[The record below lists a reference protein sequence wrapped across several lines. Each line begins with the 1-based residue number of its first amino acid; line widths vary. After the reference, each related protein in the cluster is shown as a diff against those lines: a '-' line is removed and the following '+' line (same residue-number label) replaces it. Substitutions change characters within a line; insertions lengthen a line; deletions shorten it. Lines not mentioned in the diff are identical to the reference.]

1 MAAKKKKGKKSKD
14 KKSKSKSSKSKSP
27 SKSRDLEVEGITRNQ
42 ILECKLDATEKSRSE
57 YRDKARKLLA
67 ENDLLQNQMTATERD
82 TIEVISYL
90 KKEDITKDQM
100 IEQLQNQLKNLKQ
113 DSRRDR
119 EALIEDFTYQINTLE
134 KQLADKKREAQLMQ
148 DELVQIKEFRRKK
161 NEMQHELDEMRDL
174 LFQERKQAREGI
186 NSIEHKYFEEKL
198 RLQSEASRQIA
209 ELAER
214 AHNEAVQNLDET
226 TRNIYRENVRL
237 TESLSLHMKES
248 EELKKTLADLT
259 NRVETL
265 GATQEM
271 NDNITREKVQQVKN
285 QRRSLKEKQE
295 HIEALERKL
304 AEIVQEGNQE
314 RETVIRQCDAQ
325 LYNSKQDIETLQKA
339 LQLKE
344 QEVKHIKRLG
354 KRVLDQRTDTETFF
368 LTALSQVKQEIV
380 ANRTQYRK
388 DAEAAYHSRMLEAQK
403 GKAPFPRTRTFRK
416 LPHSTNSVYSDL
428 EEAERFD
435 TIDDCQDIAD
445 LTWEQ
450 KEKVLRVL
458 FAEMNGQIKQKEQ
471 KSPLP
476 EEKTDALPPLDID
489 QSIVSGSVPRLD
501 EFDRKSSG
509 FLFTQTKI
517 KIAEDKI
524 LAIES

>member
-1 MAAKKKKGKKSKD
+1 MAAKKKKGKKKGD
-14 KKSKSKSSKSKSP
+14 KKSKGKSKSKTP
-27 SKSRDLEVEGITRNQ
+27 SKSRDVEIESITRTQ

-57 YRDKARKLLA
+57 YRDKSRKLLA
-67 ENDLLQNQMTATERD
+67 ENELLNNQMSATERD

-90 KKEDITKDQM
+90 KKEDMTKDQM

-113 DSRRDR
+113 ESRKDR

-148 DELVQIKEFRRKK
+148 DELMQIKEFRRKK

-174 LFQERKQAREGI
+174 LFQERKQSREGI

-248 EELKKTLADLT
+248 EELKKTLADLE
-259 NRVETL
+259 NRAEGL
-265 GATQEM
+265 SANQEM
-271 NDNITREKVQQVKN
+271 NESITREKVQQVKN
-285 QRRSLKEKQE
+285 QRKSLKEKQGKVESLEQRLSEVVIDSE
-295 HIEALERKL
+295 HEKEKI
-304 AEIVQEGNQE
+304 
-314 RETVIRQCDAQ
+314 IRQCDAQ
-325 LYNSKQDIETLQKA
+325 LFNSKQDIDTLQKA

-344 QEVKHIKRLG
+344 QELKHIKRLG
-354 KRVLDQRTDTETFF
+354 KRVLDQRTETEAFF
-368 LTALSQVKQEIV
+368 LSALAQVKDEIF
-380 ANRTQYRK
+380 ANRNQYRK
-388 DAEAAYHSRMLEAQK
+388 DAEAAYHQRMLEAQK

-416 LPHSTNSVYSDL
+416 LPNSTNSVYSDL

-435 TIDDCQDIAD
+435 MIDECMDVGD

-450 KEKVLRVL
+450 KEKVLRIL
-458 FAEMNGQIKQKEQ
+458 FADMNGQIKQKKEPVTPDP
-471 KSPLP
+471 KP
-476 EEKTDALPPLDID
+476 ESLPPIPAE
-489 QSIVSGSVPRLD
+489 QSLVSGSFGME
-501 EFDRKSSG
+501 EFEKKASSVI
-509 FLFTQTKI
+509 QTKI
-517 KIAEDKI
+517 STDNLLSIKG
-524 LAIES
+524 

>member
-1 MAAKKKKGKKSKD
+1 MAPKKKKGKKAKGD
-14 KKSKSKSSKSKSP
+14 KKGAKSKSSKNKTP
-27 SKSRDLEVEGITRNQ
+27 TKNRDVEMESITRTQ
-42 ILECKLDATEKSRSE
+42 IMECKLDATEKSRSE
-57 YRDKARKLLA
+57 YRDKARKLLS
-67 ENDLLQNQMTATERD
+67 ENELLQNQMSATERD

-90 KKEDITKDQM
+90 KKEDIQKDQL

-113 DSRRDR
+113 ESRKDR

-134 KQLADKKREAQLMQ
+134 KQLSDKKQEAQLMQ
-148 DELVQIKEFRRKK
+148 DELMQIKEFRRKK

-186 NSIEHKYFEEKL
+186 NGIEHKYFEEKL

-248 EELKKTLADLT
+248 EELKKTLADLE
-259 NRVETL
+259 NKVESL
-265 GATQEM
+265 SATHEM

-285 QRRSLKEKQE
+285 QRKGLKEKQE
-295 HIEALERKL
+295 CIEALEKNL
-304 AEIVQEGNQE
+304 GEVVSNAEQE
-314 RETVIRQCDAQ
+314 REKIIRQCDAQ
-325 LYNSKQDIETLQKA
+325 LYNSSQDIETLQKA

-344 QEVKHIKRLG
+344 QELKHIKRLG
-354 KRVLDQRTDTETFF
+354 KRILDQRTETETFF
-368 LTALSQVKQEIV
+368 LTALSQVKEEIV
-380 ANRTQYRK
+380 TNRTQYRK
-388 DAEAAYHSRMLEAQK
+388 DAEAAYHSRMLDAQK

-416 LPHSTNSVYSDL
+416 LGHSTNSVYSDL

-435 TIDDCQDIAD
+435 TIDEQHDVSD

-450 KEKVLRVL
+450 KEKVLRIL
-458 FAEMNGQIKQKEQ
+458 FADINGQVNKRNPKKTPAKEP
-471 KSPLP
+471 KSDP
-476 EEKTDALPPLDID
+476 LPPLDPD
-489 QSIVSGSVPRLD
+489 QQVVSGGSITRFEEVER
-501 EFDRKSSG
+501 STG
-509 FLFTQTKI
+509 GVIQNKI
-517 KIAEDKI
+517 SEDKA

>member
-1 MAAKKKKGKKSKD
+1 MAKKKGKKGKKSKD
-14 KKSKSKSSKSKSP
+14 GKKKGKSSKSKTP
-27 SKSRDLEVEGITRNQ
+27 SRVRDHELETVTRNQ
-42 ILECKLDATEKSRSE
+42 ILECKLDATEKSRSD

-67 ENDLLQNQMTATERD
+67 ENDLLQSQMSATERD

-90 KKEDITKDQM
+90 KKEDLTKDQM

-113 DSRRDR
+113 ESRKDR

-134 KQLADKKREAQLMQ
+134 KQLSDKKREAQLMQ
-148 DELVQIKEFRRKK
+148 DELMQIKEFRRKK

-186 NSIEHKYFEEKL
+186 NGIEHKYFEEKL

-248 EELKKTLADLT
+248 EELKKTLSDLT
-259 NRVETL
+259 NKVETL
-265 GATQEM
+265 SASQEM
-271 NDNITREKVQQVKN
+271 NEAITREKVQQVKN
-285 QRRSLKEKQE
+285 QRKGLKEKQE
-295 HIEALERKL
+295 RIEGLEHKL
-304 AEIVQEGNQE
+304 GEIVQESFQD
-314 RETVIRQCDAQ
+314 REKIIRQCDAQ

-344 QEVKHIKRLG
+344 QELKHIKRLG
-354 KRVLDQRTDTETFF
+354 KRILDQRTDTESFF
-368 LTALSQVKQEIV
+368 LTALSQVKEEIV

-388 DAEAAYHSRMLEAQK
+388 DAELAYHSRMLEAQK

-435 TIDDCQDIAD
+435 TIEEYQDIGD

-458 FAEMNGQIKQKEQ
+458 FAEMNGHVKRKES
-471 KSPLP
+471 KA
-476 EEKTDALPPLDID
+476 EKDEGSTQSLPPIPQDS
-489 QSIVSGSVPRLD
+489 QVVSGSVTKLD
-501 EFDRKSSG
+501 EIV
-509 FLFTQTKI
+509 QTKL
-517 KIAEDKI
+517 AEEKL
-524 LAIES
+524 LAIET